1 MRKKFKH
8 GFFVELKRSELRME
22 SVFLYSA
29 CKVPIKEKLPLLKRL
44 KTEPT
49 LRWLPSAFSLALKV
63 FLVLSDC
70 ESNEGST
77 SRVPYLN
84 VC

>member
-1 MRKKFKH
+1 
-8 GFFVELKRSELRME
+8 ME

-29 CKVPIKEKLPLLKRL
+29 CKEPFKEKLLLLKWL
-44 KTEPT
+44 KTELT
-49 LRWLPSAFSLALKV
+49 LCWLPLTVSLALKV
-63 FLVLSDC
+63 FLVLSDS